1 MHFDNGKPKYLSSK
15 VLVIFTV
22 QNWVFKEI
30 KRREFLVWAIMGY
43 NLQCL
48 PHWLASYNQ

>member
-22 QNWVFKEI
+22 QNWVFKE
-30 KRREFLVWAIMGY
+30 RRKKKVFGLGY
-43 NLQCL
+43 YWLYLQCL
-48 PHWLASYNQ
+48 SRWLASYNQ